1 MPTFMIEQRPK
12 VVRRRIIALA
22 AMMVVGAVGAAAA
35 LAPRADADSTD
46 VAFLAAL
53 DSKPITYPD
62 AGYAI
67 RAAWTICD
75 QLDTGISAPVLVS
88 TLAQVSYLN
97 VGEAGY
103 FVGASIAAYCPR
115 HAAQAV
121 AA

>member
-53 DSKPITYPD
+53 DSKPITY
-62 AGYAI
+62 
-67 RAAWTICD
+67 CD